1 MADDHVIYNDLD
13 KNLEKFFD
21 ELIEE
26 KLNELKSKSRLT

>member
-13 KNLEKFFD
+13 KKLEKFFD

-26 KLNELKSKSRLT
+26 KLNELKSKSKLT